1 MSRLKKE
8 ECELDFKSKNKYIL
22 IAKTVGITAT
32 LALGA
37 AVVPSTLVGEHYV
50 YAEEASTPAA
60 TTYKVEYVFES
71 DTPGKTLPE
80 GLKQLA
86 PKDTATYATG
96 KTVTATA
103 PSKELYAES
112 DTYPNIPEGTGYWV
126 FQGYD
131 ADSKEVTDGNVTF
144 TGKWKFYDYVNITYK
159 LVNVVD
165 RDNNVREEF
174 AEIPAAL
181 SKLNLSSTRKLSDF
195 LGENRK
201 QLQFDIDNS
210 SFFES
215 EEVDRGEY
223 TETIR
228 FIRDDEEEGKWV
240 YFEPPVNQY
249 FSLEDDINDEQ
260 FVGKRP
266 DVVTDAGFTFVANS
280 RTPKYEFVSG
290 TEGKTLPAAI
300 VALTPEDTTEYV
312 YHNRH
317 NYAATDKVVA
327 KAPSQTTYYDSE
339 NKGTWTFEGYDY
351 SEMLLNN
358 WDKNGWDLKFVGT
371 WTFKADEEE
380 TTTTS
385 EETTNV
391 TTEVPSE
398 TPSETKPS
406 EEPEAKKPAL
416 PNTGTTDVQSTGT
429 ILLGASL
436 ICLGM
441 YVLRRKSQEN

>member
-1 MSRLKKE
+1 MDFNSKK
-8 ECELDFKSKNKYIL
+8 KYIL
-22 IAKTVGITAT
+22 IAKTVSITAT

-37 AVVPSTLVGEHYV
+37 AVVPSTLVGHHNV
-50 YAEEASTPAA
+50 VAEEAAA
-60 TTYKVEYVFES
+60 PTSATYKVEYVFES
-71 DTPGKTLPE
+71 DTTGQELPE

-96 KTVTATA
+96 KTVTANA

-112 DTYPNIPEGTGYWV
+112 NTYPTVPEGTGYWV

-159 LVNVVD
+159 LVNIVD
-165 RDNNVREEF
+165 PDNNVRKEF

-201 QLQFDIDNS
+201 QLQFNIDNS
-210 SFFES
+210 SIFEI
-215 EEVDRGEY
+215 EEVDRGGY

-228 FIRDDEEEGKWV
+228 FIIDDVEEGKWI
-240 YFEPPVNQY
+240 YSEPPITLY
-249 FSLEDDINDEQ
+249 YSLEDDINDEQ

-266 DVVTDAGFTFVANS
+266 DVVTDAAFTFVANS

-290 TEGKTLPAAI
+290 TEGKTLPATI

-339 NKGTWTFEGYDY
+339 NKGTWTFTGYDY

-385 EETTNV
+385 EETTSV
-391 TTEVPSE
+391 TTETQSE
-398 TPSETKPS
+398 AKPS
-406 EEPEAKKPAL
+406 EAPEAKKPEL
-416 PNTGTTDVQSTGT
+416 PNTGTTDAQSTGT
-429 ILLGASL
+429 ILIGASL
-436 ICLGM
+436 IGLGM

>member
-1 MSRLKKE
+1 MDFNSKK
-8 ECELDFKSKNKYIL
+8 KYIL
-22 IAKTVGITAT
+22 IAKTVSITAT

-37 AVVPSTLVGEHYV
+37 AVVPSTLVGHHNV
-50 YAEEASTPAA
+50 VAEEAATPTSA
-60 TTYKVEYVFES
+60 TYKVEYVFES
-71 DTPGKTLPE
+71 DTTGQELPE

-96 KTVTATA
+96 KTVTASA

-112 DTYPNIPEGTGYWV
+112 NTYPTVPEGTGYWV

-159 LVNVVD
+159 LVNIVD
-165 RDNNVREEF
+165 PDNNVRKEF

-201 QLQFDIDNS
+201 QLQFNIDNS
-210 SFFES
+210 SIFEI
-215 EEVDRGEY
+215 EEVDRGGY

-228 FIRDDEEEGKWV
+228 FIIDDVEEGKWV
-240 YFEPPVNQY
+240 YSESPISLNY
-249 FSLEDDINDEQ
+249 SLEDDINDDQ

-266 DVVTDAGFTFVANS
+266 DVVTDAAFTFVANS

-290 TEGKTLPAAI
+290 TEGKTLPATI

-327 KAPSQTTYYDSE
+327 KTPSQTTYYDSE
-339 NKGTWTFEGYDY
+339 NKGTWTFTGYDY

-385 EETTNV
+385 EETTSV
-391 TTEVPSE
+391 TTETQSE
-398 TPSETKPS
+398 AKTSEA
-406 EEPEAKKPAL
+406 PEAKKSEL
-416 PNTGTTDVQSTGT
+416 PNTGTTDAQSTGT
-429 ILLGASL
+429 ILVGASL
-436 ICLGM
+436 IGLGM

>member
-1 MSRLKKE
+1 MDFNSKK
-8 ECELDFKSKNKYIL
+8 KYIL
-22 IAKTVGITAT
+22 IAKTVSITAT

-37 AVVPSTLVGEHYV
+37 AVVPSTLVGHHNV
-50 YAEEASTPAA
+50 VAEEAAA
-60 TTYKVEYVFES
+60 PTSATYKVEYVFES
-71 DTPGKTLPE
+71 DTTGQELPE

-96 KTVTATA
+96 KTVTASA

-112 DTYPNIPEGTGYWV
+112 NTYPTVPEGTGYWV

-159 LVNVVD
+159 LVNIVD
-165 RDNNVREEF
+165 PDNNVRKEF

-201 QLQFDIDNS
+201 QLQFNIDNS
-210 SFFES
+210 SIFEI
-215 EEVDRGEY
+215 EEVDRGGY

-228 FIRDDEEEGKWV
+228 FIIDDVEEGKWV
-240 YFEPPVNQY
+240 YSEPPITIY
-249 FSLEDDINDEQ
+249 YSLEDDINDDQ

-266 DVVTDAGFTFVANS
+266 DVVTDAAFTFVANS

-290 TEGKTLPAAI
+290 TEGKTLPATI

-327 KAPSQTTYYDSE
+327 KTPSQTTYYDSE
-339 NKGTWTFEGYDY
+339 NKGTWTFTGYDY

-385 EETTNV
+385 EETTSG
-391 TTEVPSE
+391 TTETQSE
-398 TPSETKPS
+398 AKTSEA
-406 EEPEAKKPAL
+406 PEAKKSEL
-416 PNTGTTDVQSTGT
+416 PNTGTTDAQSTGT
-429 ILLGASL
+429 ILVGASL
-436 ICLGM
+436 IGLGM

>member
-1 MSRLKKE
+1 MDFNSKK
-8 ECELDFKSKNKYIL
+8 KYIL
-22 IAKTVGITAT
+22 IAKTVSITAT

-37 AVVPSTLVGEHYV
+37 AVVPSTLVGHHNV
-50 YAEEASTPAA
+50 VAEEAAA
-60 TTYKVEYVFES
+60 PTSATYKVEYVFES
-71 DTPGKTLPE
+71 DTTGQELPE

-96 KTVTATA
+96 KTVTASA

-112 DTYPNIPEGTGYWV
+112 NTYPTVPEGTGYWV

-159 LVNVVD
+159 LVNIVD
-165 RDNNVREEF
+165 PDNDVRKEF

-201 QLQFDIDNS
+201 QAQFTIDNS

-215 EEVDRGEY
+215 EEVDRGGY
-223 TETIR
+223 TETIH

-240 YFEPPVNQY
+240 YYQPPITLY
-249 FSLEDDINDEQ
+249 YSLEDDINDEQ

-266 DVVTDAGFTFVANS
+266 DVVTDAAFTFVANS

-290 TEGKTLPAAI
+290 TEGKTLPATI

-317 NYAATDKVVA
+317 NYATTDKVVA
-327 KAPSQTTYYDSE
+327 KTPSQTTYYDSE
-339 NKGTWTFEGYDY
+339 NKGTWTFTGYDY

-385 EETTNV
+385 EETTSV
-391 TTEVPSE
+391 TTETQSE
-398 TPSETKPS
+398 AKPS
-406 EEPEAKKPAL
+406 EAPEAKKPEL
-416 PNTGTTDVQSTGT
+416 PNTGATDAQSTGT
-429 ILLGASL
+429 ILVGASL
-436 ICLGM
+436 IGLGM

>member
-1 MSRLKKE
+1 MDFNSKK
-8 ECELDFKSKNKYIL
+8 KYIL
-22 IAKTVGITAT
+22 IAKTVSITAT

-37 AVVPSTLVGEHYV
+37 AVVPSTLVGHHNV
-50 YAEEASTPAA
+50 VAEEAAA
-60 TTYKVEYVFES
+60 PTSATYKVEYVFES
-71 DTPGKTLPE
+71 DTTGQELPE

-96 KTVTATA
+96 KTVTASA
-103 PSKELYAES
+103 PSRELYAES
-112 DTYPNIPEGTGYWV
+112 NTFPTVPEGTGYWV

-159 LVNVVD
+159 LVNIVD
-165 RDNNVREEF
+165 PDNNVRKEF

-201 QLQFDIDNS
+201 QLQFNIDNS
-210 SFFES
+210 SIFEI
-215 EEVDRGEY
+215 EEVDRGGY

-228 FIRDDEEEGKWV
+228 FIIDDVEEGKWV
-240 YFEPPVNQY
+240 YSEPPITIY
-249 FSLEDDINDEQ
+249 YSLEDDINDDQ

-266 DVVTDAGFTFVANS
+266 DVVTDAAFTFVANS

-290 TEGKTLPAAI
+290 TEGKTLPATI

-327 KAPSQTTYYDSE
+327 KTPSQTTYYDSE
-339 NKGTWTFEGYDY
+339 NKGTWTFTGYDY

-385 EETTNV
+385 EETTSV
-391 TTEVPSE
+391 TTETQSE
-398 TPSETKPS
+398 AKTSEA
-406 EEPEAKKPAL
+406 PEAKKSEL
-416 PNTGTTDVQSTGT
+416 PNTGTTDAQSTGT
-429 ILLGASL
+429 ILIGASL
-436 ICLGM
+436 IGLGM

>member
-1 MSRLKKE
+1 MDFNSKK
-8 ECELDFKSKNKYIL
+8 KYIL
-22 IAKTVGITAT
+22 IAKTVSITAT

-37 AVVPSTLVGEHYV
+37 AVVPSTLVGHHNV
-50 YAEEASTPAA
+50 VAEEAAA
-60 TTYKVEYVFES
+60 PTSATYKVEYVFES
-71 DTPGKTLPE
+71 DTTGQELPE

-96 KTVTATA
+96 KTVTASA

-112 DTYPNIPEGTGYWV
+112 NTYPTVPEGTGYWV

-159 LVNVVD
+159 LVNIVD
-165 RDNNVREEF
+165 PDNNVRKEF

-201 QLQFDIDNS
+201 QLQFNIDNS
-210 SFFES
+210 SIFEI
-215 EEVDRGEY
+215 EEVDRGGY

-228 FIRDDEEEGKWV
+228 FIIDDVEEGKWV
-240 YFEPPVNQY
+240 YSEPPITIY
-249 FSLEDDINDEQ
+249 YSLEDDINDDQ

-266 DVVTDAGFTFVANS
+266 DVVTDAAFTFVANS

-290 TEGKTLPAAI
+290 TEGKTLPATI

-327 KAPSQTTYYDSE
+327 KTPSQTTYYDSE
-339 NKGTWTFEGYDY
+339 NKGTWTFTGYDY

-385 EETTNV
+385 EETTSV
-391 TTEVPSE
+391 TTETQSE
-398 TPSETKPS
+398 AKTSEA
-406 EEPEAKKPAL
+406 PEAKKSEL
-416 PNTGTTDVQSTGT
+416 PNTGTTDAQSTGT
-429 ILLGASL
+429 ILIGASL
-436 ICLGM
+436 IGLGM

>member
-1 MSRLKKE
+1 M
-8 ECELDFKSKNKYIL
+8 
-22 IAKTVGITAT
+22 
-32 LALGA
+32 
-37 AVVPSTLVGEHYV
+37 
-50 YAEEASTPAA
+50 
-60 TTYKVEYVFES
+60 
-71 DTPGKTLPE
+71 
-80 GLKQLA
+80 
-86 PKDTATYATG
+86 
-96 KTVTATA
+96 
-103 PSKELYAES
+103 
-112 DTYPNIPEGTGYWV
+112 
-126 FQGYD
+126 
-131 ADSKEVTDGNVTF
+131 TDGNVTF

-159 LVNVVD
+159 LVNIVD
-165 RDNNVREEF
+165 PDNNVRKEF

-201 QLQFDIDNS
+201 QLQFNIDNS
-210 SFFES
+210 SIFEI
-215 EEVDRGEY
+215 EEVDRGGY

-228 FIRDDEEEGKWV
+228 FIIDDVEEGKWV
-240 YFEPPVNQY
+240 YSEPPITLNY
-249 FSLEDDINDEQ
+249 SLEDDINDDQ

-266 DVVTDAGFTFVANS
+266 DVVTDAAFTFVANS

-327 KAPSQTTYYDSE
+327 KTPSQTTYYDSE
-339 NKGTWTFEGYDY
+339 NKGTWTFTGYDY

-385 EETTNV
+385 EETTSV
-391 TTEVPSE
+391 TTETQSE
-398 TPSETKPS
+398 AKTSEA
-406 EEPEAKKPAL
+406 PEAKKSEL
-416 PNTGTTDVQSTGT
+416 PNTGTTDAQSTGT
-429 ILLGASL
+429 ILVGASL
-436 ICLGM
+436 IGLGM

>member
-1 MSRLKKE
+1 MDFNSKK
-8 ECELDFKSKNKYIL
+8 KYIL
-22 IAKTVGITAT
+22 IAKTVSITAT

-37 AVVPSTLVGEHYV
+37 AVVPSTLVGHHNV
-50 YAEEASTPAA
+50 VAEEAAA
-60 TTYKVEYVFES
+60 PTSATYKVEYVFES
-71 DTPGKTLPE
+71 DTTGQELPE

-96 KTVTATA
+96 KTVTASA

-112 DTYPNIPEGTGYWV
+112 NTYPTIPEGTGYWV

-159 LVNVVD
+159 LVNIVD
-165 RDNNVREEF
+165 PDNNVRKEF

-181 SKLNLSSTRKLSDF
+181 SKLTLSSTRKLSDF

-201 QLQFDIDNS
+201 QLQFNIDNS
-210 SFFES
+210 SIFEI
-215 EEVDRGEY
+215 EEVDRGGY

-228 FIRDDEEEGKWV
+228 FIIDDVEEGKWV
-240 YFEPPVNQY
+240 YSEPPITIY
-249 FSLEDDINDEQ
+249 YSLEDDINDDQ

-266 DVVTDAGFTFVANS
+266 DVVTDAAFTFVANS

-290 TEGKTLPAAI
+290 TEGKTLPATI

-317 NYAATDKVVA
+317 NYATTDKVVA
-327 KAPSQTTYYDSE
+327 KTPSQTTYYDSE
-339 NKGTWTFEGYDY
+339 NKGTWTFTGYDY

-385 EETTNV
+385 EETTSV
-391 TTEVPSE
+391 TTETQS
-398 TPSETKPS
+398 
-406 EEPEAKKPAL
+406 EAKKPEL
-416 PNTGTTDVQSTGT
+416 PNTGATDAQSTGT
-429 ILLGASL
+429 ILVGASL
-436 ICLGM
+436 IGLGM

>member
-1 MSRLKKE
+1 MDFNSKK
-8 ECELDFKSKNKYIL
+8 KYIL
-22 IAKTVGITAT
+22 IAKTVSITAT

-37 AVVPSTLVGEHYV
+37 AVVPSTLVGHHNV
-50 YAEEASTPAA
+50 VAEEAAA
-60 TTYKVEYVFES
+60 PTSATYKVEYVFES
-71 DTPGKTLPE
+71 DTTGQELPE

-96 KTVTATA
+96 KTVTASA

-112 DTYPNIPEGTGYWV
+112 NTYPTVPEGTGYWV

-159 LVNVVD
+159 LVNIVD
-165 RDNNVREEF
+165 PDNDVRKEF

-201 QLQFDIDNS
+201 QLQFNIDNS
-210 SFFES
+210 SIFEI
-215 EEVDRGEY
+215 EEVDRGGY

-228 FIRDDEEEGKWV
+228 FIIDDVEEGKWV
-240 YFEPPVNQY
+240 YSEPPITLY
-249 FSLEDDINDEQ
+249 YSLEDDINDDQ

-266 DVVTDAGFTFVANS
+266 DVVTDAAFTFVANS

-290 TEGKTLPAAI
+290 TEGKTLPATI

-317 NYAATDKVVA
+317 NYATTDKVVA
-327 KAPSQTTYYDSE
+327 KTPSQTTYYDSE
-339 NKGTWTFEGYDY
+339 NKGTWTFTGYDY

-385 EETTNV
+385 EETTSV
-391 TTEVPSE
+391 TTETQSE
-398 TPSETKPS
+398 AKTSEA
-406 EEPEAKKPAL
+406 PEAKKSEL
-416 PNTGTTDVQSTGT
+416 PNTGTTDAQSTGT
-429 ILLGASL
+429 ILVGASL
-436 ICLGM
+436 IGLGM

>member
-1 MSRLKKE
+1 MDFNSKK
-8 ECELDFKSKNKYIL
+8 KYIL
-22 IAKTVGITAT
+22 IAKTVSITAT

-37 AVVPSTLVGEHYV
+37 AVVPSTLVGHHNV
-50 YAEEASTPAA
+50 VAEEAAA
-60 TTYKVEYVFES
+60 PTSATYKVEYVFES
-71 DTPGKTLPE
+71 DTTGKELPE
-80 GLKQLA
+80 ELKQLA

-96 KTVTATA
+96 KTVTASA

-112 DTYPNIPEGTGYWV
+112 NTYPTVPEGTGYWV

-159 LVNVVD
+159 LVNIVD
-165 RDNNVREEF
+165 PDNNVRKEF

-201 QLQFDIDNS
+201 QAQFTIDNS

-215 EEVDRGEY
+215 EEVDREGY
-223 TETIR
+223 TETIH

-240 YFEPPVNQY
+240 YYEPPITLY
-249 FSLEDDINDEQ
+249 YSLEDDINDEQ

-266 DVVTDAGFTFVANS
+266 DVVTDAAFTFVANS

-327 KAPSQTTYYDSE
+327 KTPSQTTYYDSE
-339 NKGTWTFEGYDY
+339 NKGTWTFTGYDY

-385 EETTNV
+385 EETTSV
-391 TTEVPSE
+391 TTETQSE
-398 TPSETKPS
+398 AKPS
-406 EEPEAKKPAL
+406 EAPEAKKPEL
-416 PNTGTTDVQSTGT
+416 PNTGATDAQSTGT
-429 ILLGASL
+429 ILVGASL
-436 ICLGM
+436 IGLGM

>member
-1 MSRLKKE
+1 MDFNSKK
-8 ECELDFKSKNKYIL
+8 KYIL
-22 IAKTVGITAT
+22 IAKTVSITAT

-37 AVVPSTLVGEHYV
+37 AVVPSTLVGHHNV
-50 YAEEASTPAA
+50 VAEEAAA
-60 TTYKVEYVFES
+60 PTSATYKVEYVFES
-71 DTPGKTLPE
+71 DTTGKELPE
-80 GLKQLA
+80 ELKQLA

-96 KTVTATA
+96 KTVTASA

-112 DTYPNIPEGTGYWV
+112 NTYPTVPEGIGYWV

-159 LVNVVD
+159 LVNIVD
-165 RDNNVREEF
+165 PDNDVRKEF

-201 QLQFDIDNS
+201 QAQFTIDNS

-215 EEVDRGEY
+215 EEVDRGGY
-223 TETIR
+223 TETIH

-240 YFEPPVNQY
+240 YYEPPITLY
-249 FSLEDDINDEQ
+249 YSLEDDINDEQ

-266 DVVTDAGFTFVANS
+266 DVVTDAAFTFVANS

-327 KAPSQTTYYDSE
+327 KTPSQTTYYDSE
-339 NKGTWTFEGYDY
+339 NKGTWTFTGYDY

-385 EETTNV
+385 EETTSV
-391 TTEVPSE
+391 TTETQSE
-398 TPSETKPS
+398 AKPS
-406 EEPEAKKPAL
+406 EAPEAKKPEL
-416 PNTGTTDVQSTGT
+416 PNTGATDAQSTGT
-429 ILLGASL
+429 ILVGASL
-436 ICLGM
+436 IGLGM

>member
-1 MSRLKKE
+1 MDFNSKK
-8 ECELDFKSKNKYIL
+8 KYIL
-22 IAKTVGITAT
+22 IAKTVSITAT

-37 AVVPSTLVGEHYV
+37 AVVPSTLVGHHNV
-50 YAEEASTPAA
+50 VAEEAAA
-60 TTYKVEYVFES
+60 PTSATYKVEYVFES
-71 DTPGKTLPE
+71 DTTGKELPE
-80 GLKQLA
+80 ELKQLA

-96 KTVTATA
+96 KTVTASA

-112 DTYPNIPEGTGYWV
+112 NTYPTVPEGTGYWV

-159 LVNVVD
+159 LVNIVD
-165 RDNNVREEF
+165 PDNNVRKEF

-201 QLQFDIDNS
+201 QAQFTIDNS

-215 EEVDRGEY
+215 EEVDREGY
-223 TETIR
+223 TETIH

-240 YFEPPVNQY
+240 YYEPPITLY
-249 FSLEDDINDEQ
+249 YSLEDDINDEQ

-266 DVVTDAGFTFVANS
+266 DVVTDAAFTFVANS

-290 TEGKTLPAAI
+290 TEGKTLPATI

-317 NYAATDKVVA
+317 NYATTDKVVA
-327 KAPSQTTYYDSE
+327 KTPSQTTYYDSE
-339 NKGTWTFEGYDY
+339 NKGTWTFTGYDY

-385 EETTNV
+385 EETTSV
-391 TTEVPSE
+391 TTETQSE
-398 TPSETKPS
+398 AKPS
-406 EEPEAKKPAL
+406 EAPEAKKPEL
-416 PNTGTTDVQSTGT
+416 PNTGATDAQSTGT
-429 ILLGASL
+429 ILVGASL
-436 ICLGM
+436 IGLGM

>member
-1 MSRLKKE
+1 M
-8 ECELDFKSKNKYIL
+8 DFKSKNKYIL

-71 DTPGKTLPE
+71 DIPGKDLPE

-144 TGKWKFYDYVNITYK
+144 TGKWKFYDYFNITYK

-165 RDNNVREEF
+165 RENFVKEDFE
-174 AEIPAAL
+174 EIPAAL
-181 SKLNLSSTRKLSDF
+181 SKLTLTSRKKITEL
-195 LGENRK
+195 
-201 QLQFDIDNS
+201 FDKDGLKSPFEIDNS
-210 SFFES
+210 SLIKTQYLDDSYYQF
-215 EEVDRGEY
+215 VQD
-223 TETIR
+223 
-228 FIRDDEEEGKWV
+228 DDEEGYWEYIAGPINLH
-240 YFEPPVNQY
+240 YT
-249 FSLEDDINDEQ
+249 LESAITDEYL

-266 DVVTDAGFTFVANS
+266 DVVVTEEFTFVANS

-300 VALTPEDTTEYV
+300 VALTPEDTTEYI

-327 KAPSQTTYYDSE
+327 KAPSQSTYYDSE
-339 NKGTWTFEGYDY
+339 NKGTWTFVGYDY
-351 SEMLLNN
+351 PEMLLNN
-358 WDKNGWDLKFVGT
+358 WDKNGWDLKFVGN

-385 EETTNV
+385 EETTSV
-391 TTEVPSE
+391 TSE
-398 TPSETKPS
+398 TLSETQSEAKPS
-406 EEPEAKKPAL
+406 EAPEARQPEL
-416 PNTGTTDVQSTGT
+416 PNTGSTDAQSTGT

-436 ICLGM
+436 IGLGM

>member
-1 MSRLKKE
+1 M
-8 ECELDFKSKNKYIL
+8 DFKSKKKYIL
-22 IAKTVGITAT
+22 IAKTIGITAT
-32 LALGA
+32 LALA
-37 AVVPSTLVGEHYV
+37 SAVVPSTLVGQHNV
-50 YAEEASTPAA
+50 TAEEASAPTSA
-60 TTYKVEYVFES
+60 TYKVEYVFES
-71 DTPGKTLPE
+71 DTPGQELPE
-80 GLKQLA
+80 GLKQLE

-103 PSKELYAES
+103 PSKELYAE
-112 DTYPNIPEGTGYWV
+112 DTSFPQIPEGTGYWV

-131 ADSKEVTDGNVTF
+131 ASSKEVADGNVVF
-144 TGKWKFYDYVNITYK
+144 TGKWKFYDYFNITYK

-165 RDNNVREEF
+165 RDNNVTEEF
-174 AEIPAAL
+174 TQIPAVL
-181 SKLNLSSTRKLSDF
+181 SKLNLTYTLKLSELF
-195 LGENRK
+195 VEGTPKVPFET
-201 QLQFDIDNS
+201 DNS
-210 SFFES
+210 SLFES
-215 EEVDRGEY
+215 EDIDRGDY

-240 YFEPPVNQY
+240 YFEPTINQHY
-249 FSLEDDINDEQ
+249 SLSDALNDGL

-266 DVVTDAGFTFVANS
+266 DVVSTAGFTFVANS

-327 KAPSQTTYYDSE
+327 KAPSETTYYDSE
-339 NKGTWTFEGYDY
+339 NKGTWTFVGYDY

-358 WDKNGWDLKFVGT
+358 WDKNGWNLKFVGT

-385 EETTNV
+385 EDTTSV
-391 TTEVPSE
+391 TTETQSE
-398 TPSETKPS
+398 AKPS
-406 EEPEAKKPAL
+406 EAPEAKKPEL
-416 PNTGTTDVQSTGT
+416 PNTGSTDAQSTGT

-436 ICLGM
+436 IGLGM
-441 YVLRRKSQEN
+441 AVLRRKSQEN